1 MRRLIPSR
9 LVLVVLALWLVAAPA
24 WAQRLVIIRDA
35 ETESMLR
42 AVSAPLFR
50 SAGLDRSL
58 VRLIIL
64 QDRAINAFVTS
75 GNRMVIH
82 TGLITSSDGVAELAG
97 VLAHETGHVSGAHI
111 ARLPEEYEKAMA
123 TALLGMLLGG
133 AAAAAGSG
141 AAAAG
146 AAALGQTLAAR
157 QFFAFTRAQENA
169 ADQAA
174 LTFLERAGWSARGL
188 AAVFRRL
195 ADQEMLPVDLQDPY
209 MRTHPLTR
217 ERVQAVQEA
226 IARSRF
232 SDAPMP
238 ADLEHRFQMAR
249 AKVMAFTEDGR
260 SVQRRFERRDDA
272 PAQYARAILAWR
284 GGRLADGLQGID
296 QLIAA
301 DRNNPF
307 LHEMKGQMLFE
318 SGRVRDAI
326 PAYREAARL
335 APGEAQIRL
344 AHGRALLDSNEP
356 TLLRQAQTEIQAS
369 LGLERGNA
377 LAWRQ
382 MGLIWTRLGDEG
394 QAALALAEESRLRGD
409 WQQAR
414 RAAARAEALLP
425 PGPARLQAQDIANE
439 ARVQRE
445 DIMRR

>member
-1 MRRLIPSR
+1 M
-9 LVLVVLALWLVAAPA
+9 ALWLSTAPA
-24 WAQRLVIIRDA
+24 LAQRLVVIRDA
-35 ETESMLR
+35 ETEAMLR
-42 AVSAPLFR
+42 AVTAPLFR
-50 SAGLDRSL
+50 AAGLDRSL

-64 QDRAINAFVTS
+64 QDRAINAFVTT

-82 TGLITSSDGVAELAG
+82 TGLITTADSVSELAG

-123 TALLGMLLGG
+123 TALLGMLIGG
-133 AAAAAGSG
+133 AAAVAGAGSAG
-141 AAAAG
+141 VG

-174 LTFLERAGWSARGL
+174 LTYLDRAGWSAQGL
-188 AAVFRRL
+188 AKVFRRL
-195 ADQEMLPVDLQDPY
+195 SDQEMLPADLQDPY

-217 ERVQAVQEA
+217 ERISTVQEG

-232 SDAPMP
+232 SDSPMP
-238 ADLEHRFQMAR
+238 AELEHRFQMAR
-249 AKVMAFTEDGR
+249 AKLMAFTEDGR
-260 SVQRRFERRDDA
+260 SVQRRFESRDDQ
-272 PAQYARAILAWR
+272 PAAYARAILAWR
-284 GGRLADGLQGID
+284 AGRLAEGLQGID

-326 PAYREAARL
+326 PSYREAARL

-344 AHGRALLDSNEP
+344 AYGRALIEANE
-356 TLLRQAQTEIQAS
+356 TVLLRQAQQEIEAS
-369 LGLERGNA
+369 LGLERANA

-382 MGLIWTRLGDEG
+382 MGLIWTRLGNEG

-439 ARVQRE
+439 ARVERE
-445 DIMRR
+445 DRNRR